1 MKEETA
7 ESGWKTEVSQCKNF
21 FASKVST
28 ILSSQKK
35 FISSDFSYGR
45 INMPDLKKKR
55 EKEDLI
61 SE

>member
-7 ESGWKTEVSQCKNF
+7 ESGCRTEVSQCKNF

-35 FISSDFSYGR
+35 FISSDFSHGR
-45 INMPDLKKKR
+45 INMPDLKKK